1 MGKILGFL
9 AGVFLARSFF
19 AAILFAVVGH
29 FLMDKKRS
37 VNSASAKEKLEKIQ
51 RNFFETVF
59 KVLGYLAKA
68 DGRINSSEI
77 KLTEGLM
84 NRMGLTPEHRRD
96 AIRLFKEGSE
106 ADFDVDACLQNFRQ
120 LAGKRMQ
127 LRNMLLVYMV
137 ELALADGS
145 IDAVERDVLTRVG
158 MGIGYS
164 RAIIDNIIKMLIAQ
178 ASFQENFRRY
188 SQNGGGDSQ
197 YSQGAGESSS
207 QRIASAYEALGV
219 ESSVSDAEL
228 KKAYRKLMS
237 QYHPDKL
244 MGQGLPDDMVKS
256 ATERAQEVQA
266 AYDLLKKNRKIT

>member
-29 FLMDKKRS
+29 FLMDKKGAG
-37 VNSASAKEKLEKIQ
+37 NSASAKEKLEKIQ

-59 KVLGYLAKA
+59 KILGYLAKA

-84 NRMGLTPEHRRD
+84 DRMGLTPDHRRD

-106 ADFDVDACLQNFRQ
+106 TDFDIDACLQDFRQ

-188 SQNGGGDSQ
+188 SQSGEGNSQ
-197 YSQGAGESSS
+197 YSQDPRESSA
-207 QRIASAYEALGV
+207 QRITSAYEALGV